1 MAAIRANP
9 GPLARR
15 LQSAAVQANLASLVA
30 DASRGEV
37 LAVDELLHRYLPGL
51 RAFIR
56 LRAGPLVRARE
67 SSSDIAQSV
76 CREVLEQLDS
86 FRYGG
91 EAGFKSWLYTT
102 ALRKLAKRDAHWRA
116 LRRDAGREVEGDE
129 ALLGCYRTLS
139 TPSLHAAAREWMAR
153 LEAAFDELSE
163 DDREVITLARV
174 CGLSHDEI
182 ARQMGR
188 TPAATRLLLH
198 RALAKLSEKLDDSTV
213 DGN

>member
-1 MAAIRANP
+1 
-9 GPLARR
+9 
-15 LQSAAVQANLASLVA
+15 VQADLATLIAS
-30 DASRGEV
+30 ASRGEA
-37 LAVDELLHRYLPGL
+37 LAVDELMHRYLPGL

-76 CREVLEQLDS
+76 CREVLEQLDN
-86 FRYGG
+86 FRHGG

-102 ALRKLAKRDAHWRA
+102 ALRKISKRDEHWRA
-116 LRRDAGREVEGDE
+116 QRRDAGREVAGDE
-129 ALLGCYRTLS
+129 ALMDCYRTLS
-139 TPSLHAAAREWMAR
+139 TPSLHAAAREWMER
-153 LEAAFDELSE
+153 LEEAFDELSD

-188 TPAATRLLLH
+188 TPAATRILLH
-198 RALAKLSEKLDDSTV
+198 RALAKLSEKLDDGS
-213 DGN
+213 GGAS